1 MRAAD
6 LPARYNA
13 ADILDRNVPNRAKKT
28 ALSGPAGA
36 RSFAEVAEEA
46 NRVGNALRTLGL
58 RPGDRVA
65 LVLPDLPEWPACF
78 FGTLKAGGIALGV
91 NTLLTPAEHAYIL
104 ADSEARVLIVHAGLR
119 AAVASALSA
128 ASASAEG
135 GLPDLEHVVIVGGQ
149 VSEAAADLGKR
160 RPAHDYEP
168 WIAAASPELDPAP
181 TLREDLATLNYSSGT
196 TGTPKGIPHAHKDL
210 PLSAELWGVRCL
222 GLREEDVSYSN
233 AKLFFTYGLGGGMLF
248 PWTVGAG
255 TILNPGPARETATVL
270 RLIERHR
277 PTVFFN
283 APTGYAAML
292 AVPDLAGSHDL
303 SSLRL
308 CVSAG
313 EALPAPVWHA
323 WKEMTG
329 LEIIDG
335 IGSTELFHIFISNRP
350 GEVRPGSSGR
360 PVEGYQTRIL
370 GDDGHPVERG
380 AVGNLWVRGETAA
393 PFYLNQEELTRETF
407 VGGWVLTGDKYHVDE
422 EGYYWH
428 AGRTD
433 DMLKVGGIWVSPV
446 EVESAL
452 AGHPA
457 VIECAVVGMPD
468 ADDLIKPKAW
478 VVVAPGFEPSTGLA
492 EELIAHC
499 AREMAAYKRPRWIE
513 FVANLPK
520 TATGKIQRFKLRESF
535 AISGSAAAAFWSQVP
550 NRVPSSGEH

>member
-1 MRAAD
+1 MKAAD

-13 ADILDRNVPNRAKKT
+13 AAILDHNLADRAGKT
-28 ALSGPAGA
+28 ALSGPAGE
-36 RSFAEVAEEA
+36 RSFADVADEA
-46 NRVGNALRTLGL
+46 NRAGNALRTLGL

-65 LVLPDLPEWPACF
+65 LLLPDLPEWPACF

-104 ADSEARVLIVHAGLR
+104 ADSEARVLITHASLRR
-119 AAVASALSA
+119 AAAEALRSGDA
-128 ASASAEG
+128 AAG
-135 GLPDLEHVVIVGGQ
+135 GLPNLEHVVIVGGRGDAGR
-149 VSEAAADLGKR
+149 EAGDAVGSAADLGMR
-160 RPAHDYEP
+160 APVHAYEA
-168 WIAAASPELDPAP
+168 WTAAASPDLDPAP

-196 TGTPKGIPHAHKDL
+196 TGTPKGIPHAHEDL
-210 PLSAELWGVRCL
+210 PLCAELWGVRCL
-222 GLREEDVSYSN
+222 GFREDDIAYSN
-233 AKLFFTYGLGGGMLF
+233 AKLFFTYGLGGGLLF
-248 PWTVGAG
+248 PWAVGAG
-255 TILNPGPARETATVL
+255 TVLNPGPARETTAVV
-270 RLIERHR
+270 RVIERQR
-277 PTVFFN
+277 PTIFCN

-292 AVPDLAGSHDL
+292 AVPDLRSTYDL

-313 EALPAPVWHA
+313 EALPAPVWYA
-323 WKEMTG
+323 WKEATG

-360 PVEGYQTRIL
+360 PVQGYQTRVC
-370 GDDGHPVERG
+370 DDEGRPVEQG
-380 AVGNLWVRGETAA
+380 AIGNLWVKGETAA
-393 PFYLNQEELTRETF
+393 PFYLNQEKLTRETF
-407 VGGWVLTGDKYHVDE
+407 IDGWVLTGDKYHVDE
-422 EGYYWH
+422 DGYYWH

-457 VIECAVVGMPD
+457 VIECAVAGMPD

-478 VVVAPGFEPSTGLA
+478 VVAASDSEPSAVLA
-492 EELIAHC
+492 EELVAHC

-513 FVANLPK
+513 FVAELPK
-520 TATGKIQRFKLRESF
+520 TATGKIQRFKLRQT
-535 AISGSAAAAFWSQVP
+535 A
-550 NRVPSSGEH
+550 

>member
-1 MRAAD
+1 VKAAD

-13 ADILDRNVPNRAKKT
+13 ADILDRNVPNRARKT

-104 ADSEARVLIVHAGLR
+104 ADSEARVLIMHAGLR

-128 ASASAEG
+128 ASASAKG

-149 VSEAAADLGKR
+149 VSETAADLGKR
-160 RPAHDYEP
+160 RPVHDYEP

-196 TGTPKGIPHAHKDL
+196 TGTPKGIPHAHQDL

-323 WKEMTG
+323 WKKMTG

-360 PVEGYQTRIL
+360 PVEGYQTRVL

-393 PFYLNQEELTRETF
+393 PFYLNQEELTGETF

-428 AGRTD
+428 AGRKD

-535 AISGSAAAAFWSQVP
+535 ATSGSAAATFSSRAP
-550 NRVPSSGEH
+550 NRAPSSGEH